1 VEAGLAM
8 TPVISTAE
16 SIEVPFLPCFK
27 ALTHAGD
34 RVGSTVEDSYFR
46 ILGPVEVELA
56 GQRVRLGPSLRLLL
70 SVLVLKANQ
79 PVSGAALR
87 TLPWGGGASPT
98 DATVRSHIQHLRQA
112 LEPRRLSWAP
122 PSVLVTEGDGYVL
135 RVQPEQRDTDTFE
148 ALVEQARRAMASGE
162 PAAAAESLRAAL
174 ALWRGPVLAGLA
186 GLERVDA
193 LGIAAEVA
201 RLYRLRETARA
212 ALTEAE
218 DQVDRQIAGDLV
230 ENRSR
235 TQQPRQLPPGPARFI
250 GRDAE
255 LEMLRDH
262 LAPTGGRATTAVV
275 AIDGQPGVG
284 KSALAL
290 NLAHGLAPEFPD
302 GVLYV
307 RLHGADSERVPR
319 SAHQALSQLLT
330 ALGVHGSD
338 VPSETEEASARYR
351 TELAERRVLVV
362 LDDAADAAQVRPLLP
377 GGPGCAVLIPSRAR
391 LALPEALPFR
401 LDLLSESHAI
411 EMLDRLDGTGRVR
424 RDPAAAAMIANACGR
439 LPLAVQIA
447 AARLGNRPS
456 WTSADLAAR
465 LADEHRRL
473 AELQLGELDVRACFE
488 LSYRSLDVAHR
499 RLFRLLSL
507 VETPDFTVAATAG
520 LLDLGPGGE
529 RLAEPMLERLL
540 DEQLLEQSEPD
551 RYRFHD
557 LLRLFAHERVEDEEP
572 PEERAAVRLRA
583 LGWYLTVAE
592 RADSL
597 LKPPTLHAAGD
608 PEPLAG
614 LRLGNRQ
621 AALAWLE
628 SERANLVAVVR
639 QAGDQ
644 DDPAVAAIAWRLA
657 DTLFRFFDLRKY
669 WVDWLA
675 VCEPAVRA
683 ARRSGDRVAEAW
695 AVNRLA
701 TVLREQR
708 RVPAAIAHLTRA
720 LAISRKA
727 RDVQLQCAILN
738 SLGIAYQDHGDL
750 MRAVQCHQQRR
761 ARAEAGGDRLDQ
773 AVTLNNLGDIHREQR
788 HYDEARR
795 CFERCLEIFEDLG
808 EGRYVGMVLHN
819 LGEVA
824 LDQGRHDEAV
834 DWYERGLGFSREAD
848 DKYSEAHTLLGLGRA
863 LTRSGHRE
871 RAVPLWRLARDI
883 LDALEAPEAGDA
895 RRLLGEEYDTRAGS
909 GGGVA

>member
-1 VEAGLAM
+1 VEG
-8 TPVISTAE
+8 
-16 SIEVPFLPCFK
+16 
-27 ALTHAGD
+27 
-34 RVGSTVEDSYFR
+34 SYFR
-46 ILGPVEVELA
+46 ILGPVEVEVA

-70 SVLVLKANQ
+70 SALLLRANQ
-79 PVSGAALR
+79 PISAGALR
-87 TLPWGGGASPT
+87 ALPWGGAASPS

-122 PSVLVTEGDGYVL
+122 PQVLVTEGDGYVL
-135 RVQPEQRDTDTFE
+135 RVQPEQRDTTSFE
-148 ALVEQARRAMASGE
+148 ALVEQGRRALAEGE
-162 PAAAAESLRAAL
+162 PAAAAESLAAAL

-186 GLERVDA
+186 SLEGVDV
-193 LGIAAEVA
+193 LGIAEEVA
-201 RLYRLRETARA
+201 RLYRLRE
-212 ALTEAE
+212 
-218 DQVDRQIAGDLV
+218 IAGTALAAAEEQAERKADDQG
-230 ENRSR
+230 ETRPR
-235 TQQPRQLPPGPARFI
+235 RRPRQLPPGPARFI

-255 LEMLRDH
+255 LATLRDY
-262 LAPTGGRATTAVV
+262 LAPSGGRRTTAVV

-284 KSALAL
+284 KSALAI
-290 NLAHGLAPEFPD
+290 NLAHGLERAFPD

-307 RLHGADSERVPR
+307 RLHGADAERVPR

-338 VPSETEEASARYR
+338 VPAETEEASARYR
-351 TELAERRVLVV
+351 TELAERRALVV

-377 GGPGCAVLIPSRAR
+377 GGPGCAVLITSRAR

-401 LDLLSESHAI
+401 LDLLSEPHAI

-424 RDPAAAAMIANACGR
+424 RDPRAAAMIANACGR

-488 LSYRSLDVAHR
+488 LSYRGLDPDHR

-507 VETPDFTVAATAG
+507 VETPDFTVASTAG
-520 LLDLGPGGE
+520 LLDLAPGRE
-529 RLAEPMLERLL
+529 DRAEAMLERLL

-557 LLRLFAHERVEDEEP
+557 LLRLFAHERVEDEESRD
-572 PEERAAVRLRA
+572 ERAAVRRRA

-597 LKPPTLHAAGD
+597 LKPPVLHAATE
-608 PEPLAG
+608 PEPLTG
-614 LRLGNRQ
+614 LRLVSRQ
-621 AALAWLE
+621 AALSWLE

-644 DDPAVAAIAWRLA
+644 DDPDVAAIAWRLA

-727 RDVQLQCAILN
+727 GDIQLQCAILN

-750 MRAVQCHQQRR
+750 MRAVQCHQQRL
-761 ARAEAGGDRLDQ
+761 ALAEVAGDRLNQ
-773 AVTLNNLGDIHREQR
+773 AITLNNLGDIHRVQR
-788 HYDEARR
+788 HYDEATRS
-795 CFERCLEIFEDLG
+795 FERSLEVFEELG

-863 LTRSGHRE
+863 LARSGQRD
-871 RAVPLWRLARDI
+871 RALPLWRQARDI
-883 LDALEAPEAGDA
+883 LDALEAPETDEA

-909 GGGVA
+909 SGGVA

>member
-1 VEAGLAM
+1 M
-8 TPVISTAE
+8 
-16 SIEVPFLPCFK
+16 
-27 ALTHAGD
+27 
-34 RVGSTVEDSYFR
+34 EDSYFR
-46 ILGPVEVELA
+46 ILGPVEVEIA

-70 SVLVLKANQ
+70 SVLLLKANQ
-79 PVSGAALR
+79 PVSAAALR
-87 TLPWGGGASPT
+87 TLPWGGAASPS

-135 RVQPEQRDTDTFE
+135 RVQPEQCDSASFE
-148 ALVEQARRAMASGE
+148 GLVERGRRAMAAGE
-162 PAAAAESLRAAL
+162 PLAAAGSLRAAL

-186 GLERVDA
+186 SLERVEA
-193 LGIAAEVA
+193 LGIAAEAA
-201 RLYRLRETARA
+201 RLYRLRETAMA
-212 ALTEAE
+212 ALAEAE
-218 DQVDRQIAGDLV
+218 DRAERQAESQGDT
-230 ENRSR
+230 RPK
-235 TQQPRQLPPGPARFI
+235 TQPRQLPPGPARFI
-250 GRDAE
+250 GRAVE
-255 LEMLRDH
+255 LEILRDH
-262 LAPTGGRATTAVV
+262 LAPTGGRRSTAVV

-284 KSALAL
+284 KSALAI
-290 NLAHGLAPEFPD
+290 NLAHGLEPVFPD

-307 RLHGADSERVPR
+307 RLHGADADRVPR

-338 VPSETEEASARYR
+338 VPAETDEASARYR

-377 GGPGCAVLIPSRAR
+377 GGPGCAALITSRAR

-401 LDLLSESHAI
+401 LDLLSEPHAI

-456 WTSADLAAR
+456 WTSADLATR

-488 LSYRSLDVAHR
+488 LSYRSLDPAHR

-507 VETPDFTVAATAG
+507 VETPDFTVAATTG
-520 LLDLGPGGE
+520 LLDLGPSGAG
-529 RLAEPMLERLL
+529 LAEAMLERLL
-540 DEQLLEQSEPD
+540 DEQLLEQAEPD

-557 LLRLFAHERVEDEEP
+557 LLRLFAHERLEDEEP
-572 PEERAAVRLRA
+572 PAERAAARRRA

-597 LKPPTLHAAGD
+597 LKPPALHAAAE
-608 PEPLAG
+608 PEPLTG
-614 LRLGNRQ
+614 LGLANRQ

-657 DTLFRFFDLRKY
+657 DTLFQFFDLRKY

-683 ARRSGDRVAEAW
+683 ARRSGDRAAEAW

-720 LAISRKA
+720 LAISRKI
-727 RDVQLQCAILN
+727 DDIQLQCAILN

-750 MRAVQCHQQRR
+750 MRAVQCHQQRLHL
-761 ARAEAGGDRLDQ
+761 AEVAGDRLNQ
-773 AVTLNNLGDIHREQR
+773 AITLNNLGDIHRVQR
-788 HYDEARR
+788 HYDEAMRS
-795 CFERCLEIFEDLG
+795 FERGLEIFEDLG

-863 LTRSGHRE
+863 LALSGDRA

-883 LDALEAPEAGDA
+883 LDALEAPEADEA